1 MIVSRIVKRDAKNVV
16 VHFDNNEV
24 LFLSVDSFYKS
35 GLKKNDEISDDRFSS
50 LIKENQLF
58 HIKQRAFRYLGRRQ
72 HSTSELRIK
81 LKQKRYETELINE
94 VLDDLK
100 KKNFLDDTKFAEMFV
115 EEKMKLKLWGE
126 QKLRSELVK
135 RGIKSEIITD
145 VLANK
150 ISEEEKL
157 NNAMII
163 ASKKYDTLKNRSVD
177 KDVIK
182 RKLFT
187 FLNSRGYNYDVIKE
201 VYDELIIKDDNYD

>member
-1 MIVSRIVKRDAKNVV
+1 MIVSRIVKKGAKNVA
-16 VHFDNNEV
+16 VHCDNDEV
-24 LFLSVDSFYKS
+24 LFLSVDIFYKS

-50 LIKENQLF
+50 LIKENRLF

-72 HSTSELRIK
+72 HCASELRIK
-81 LKQKRYETELINE
+81 LKQKGYETELINQ
-94 VLDDLK
+94 VLDVLK
-100 KKNFLDDTKFAEMFV
+100 QKNFLDDTKFAEMFV

-150 ISEEEKL
+150 ISEEDKL

-163 ASKKYDTLKNRSVD
+163 ASKKYDTLRDRNVD

-187 FLNSRGYNYDVIKE
+187 FLNSRGYNYDLIKE

>member
-1 MIVSRIVKRDAKNVV
+1 MIVSRIVKKGAKNVA
-16 VHFDNNEV
+16 VHCDNDEV
-24 LFLSVDSFYKS
+24 LFLSVDIFYKS
-35 GLKKNDEISDDRFSS
+35 GLKKNDEISDDCFSS

-150 ISEEEKL
+150 ISEEDKL

-163 ASKKYDTLKNRSVD
+163 ASKKYDTFKNRKMD

-201 VYDELIIKDDNYD
+201 VYDELIIKDNNYD

>member
-1 MIVSRIVKRDAKNVV
+1 MRVIKIVKKDAKNVR
-16 VHFDNNEV
+16 VHFDNDEV
-24 LFLSVDSFYKS
+24 LFLSVDILYKS
-35 GLKKNDEISDDRFSS
+35 GLKKNDEISDDRYSS
-50 LIKENQLF
+50 LIKENRLF

-81 LKQKRYETELINE
+81 LKQKGYETEYINE
-94 VLDDLK
+94 VLDNLK
-100 KKNFLDDTKFAEMFV
+100 NKNYLDDTKFAEMFV

-150 ISEEEKL
+150 ISEEDKL

-163 ASKKYDTLKNRSVD
+163 ASK
-177 KDVIK
+177 
-182 RKLFT
+182 
-187 FLNSRGYNYDVIKE
+187 
-201 VYDELIIKDDNYD
+201 

>member
-1 MIVSRIVKRDAKNVV
+1 MKVSKIVKKDARNVII
-16 VHFDNNEV
+16 HFDNDEV
-24 LFLSVDSFYKS
+24 LFLSVDIFYKS

-50 LIKENQLF
+50 LIKENRLF

-81 LKQKRYETELINE
+81 LKQKGYETELINQ

-100 KKNFLDDTKFAEMFV
+100 NKNYLDDTKFAEMFV
-115 EEKMKLKLWGE
+115 EEKMKLKLWSE
-126 QKLRSELVK
+126 QKLRSELIK
-135 RGIKSEIITD
+135 RGIKSEIISD
-145 VLANK
+145 VLRNL
-150 ISEEEKL
+150 IPDEDKL

-163 ASKKYDTLKNRSVD
+163 ASKKYDALKNRNVE

-182 RKLFT
+182 RKLIT

-201 VYDELIIKDDNYD
+201 VCDKLIIEVDNYD

>member
-1 MIVSRIVKRDAKNVV
+1 MKISKIVNKDAKNVI
-16 VHFDNNEV
+16 VHFDNDEV
-24 LFLSVDSFYKS
+24 LFLSVDIFYKS

-163 ASKKYDTLKNRSVD
+163 ASKKYDTLKNRNVD

-187 FLNSRGYNYDVIKE
+187 FLNSRGYNYDLIKE

>member
-1 MIVSRIVKRDAKNVV
+1 MIVSRIVKKDTKNVV
-16 VHFDNNEV
+16 VHFDNDEV
-24 LFLSVDSFYKS
+24 LFLSVDIFYKS

-81 LKQKRYETELINE
+81 LKQKRYEIELINE

-150 ISEEEKL
+150 ISEEDKL

-163 ASKKYDTLKNRSVD
+163 ASKKYDTLKNRNVN

-187 FLNSRGYNYDVIKE
+187 FLNSRGYNYYLVKE